1 MFGLTRAR
9 RTAAAVVVGA
19 AAAALPTAPSAVA
32 ASSTATSPTA
42 GSPTASSPRPVVGGT
57 TTTTAEYP
65 FVMQITDASGSQF
78 CGGTLVAPTKV
89 VTAAHC
95 VVGETTDNVRVV
107 GGRTRLDGTDG
118 TVGEV
123 GGIWFDPGYTDAA
136 NGADV
141 AVLTLKSPMPYAT
154 ARYVSPTAT
163 GVYAP
168 GMTARVLGW
177 GTTGE
182 DGGGAGR
189 LRVATVPVVSDTDCR
204 HSYGSDFVAS
214 DMVCAG
220 YPSGGVDTCQ
230 GDSGGPLLI
239 GGVLAGITSWGNG
252 CAEAGR
258 PGVYTRLAA
267 FSSLVTEQVR
277 S

>member
-9 RTAAAVVVGA
+9 RTATAVTVGA
-19 AAAALPTAPSAVA
+19 AAAALTAPSAA
-32 ASSTATSPTA
+32 AA
-42 GSPTASSPRPVVGGT
+42 PRPVVGGT
-57 TTTTAEYP
+57 ATTTAEYP
-65 FVMQITDASGSQF
+65 FVMQITDAAGAQF

-95 VVGETTDNVRVV
+95 VVGEIADNMRVV

-123 GGIWFDPGYTDAA
+123 SGVWFDPKYTDAA
-136 NGADV
+136 GGGDV

-154 ARYVSPTAT
+154 ASYVSPAGT

-177 GTTGE
+177 GTTRE
-182 DGGGAGR
+182 NGGSSDE
-189 LRVATVPVVSDTDCR
+189 LRTAAVPVMSDSDCR
-204 HSYGSDFVAS
+204 DSYGSDFVAS

-220 YPSGGVDTCQ
+220 YTSGGVDTCQ

-239 GGVLAGITSWGNG
+239 GGVLAGITSWGDG

-258 PGVYTRLAA
+258 PGVYTRLAS
-267 FSSLVTEQVR
+267 FSSLVTEQVLT
-277 S
+277 